1 MVNIPTGFINL
12 IKEVDVDKFETV
24 LVDLKKISD
33 AVSKEVV
40 KSTKFSKLDTKVYYL
55 ESKIPDSFTLVET
68 LIYTAQMNKIWRKK
82 LKMLM
87 KIPHVSGLVITTIL
101 NTKIAEAEKKIL
113 DSSGLVTTTV
123 FKSKIV
129 EVENKI
135 SQVKKV

>member
-1 MVNIPTGFINL
+1 
-12 IKEVDVDKFETV
+12 
-24 LVDLKKISD
+24 
-33 AVSKEVV
+33 
-40 KSTKFSKLDTKVYYL
+40 
-55 ESKIPDSFTLVET
+55 
-68 LIYTAQMNKIWRKK
+68 
-82 LKMLM
+82 MLM